1 MYMAKKQKSIKKQA
15 KTNKVKFGLRKLDFK
30 KNWKKLS
37 YLGLAG
43 FLALTSVG
51 YGLWNS
57 VGDSSKAA
65 SVVIATNQNWTG
77 PVTWNA
83 CKFYTQYGW
92 KVKSWTVN
100 YSSSTYNNVAY
111 IWSTVGN
118 VYFPTASPYSRS
130 TITKISSGATY
141 STRIFIGNKEI
152 PIC

>member
-1 MYMAKKQKSIKKQA
+1 MTKRLSTSRKVTSNKKKRSRLE
-15 KTNKVKFGLRKLDFK
+15 TLDFK

-130 TITKISSGATY
+130 TVTKISSGATN